1 MKKILENF
9 KAFLN
14 EEPLVEQN
22 TATIYKYLGLPD
34 YLGGAAIG
42 TGGFRNGE
50 FLQDFTAMELTSP
63 KFKSSVDEV
72 NPKKLQ
78 ILINAANVF
87 ESETGKKIAAVVI
100 SPSICGPGSHP
111 DCERGVCKNKFKEIS
126 FGEGGKCEH
135 TIGGKAMLA
144 PGVENFIWFVACDGV
159 GGSMEA
165 PMGQTY
171 SVVPTLEGN
180 TIILVRGGSL
190 KTNNFVDGIN
200 SVKNALF
207 DKLEKKTVE
216 SDKKSQLLVYRYS
229 PYGKAEK
236 RCNEIFQPGLQ
247 PAPFGIIDK
256 DDRFGYGDKR
266 VWNFKC
272 VSKSEVQLLNADEVL
287 KRMTKMGFAYTK
299 EHAKCDQ
306 KQKTCAQPVDKKA

>member
-1 MKKILENF
+1 MENF
-9 KAFLN
+9 RAFLN

-22 TATIYKYLGLPD
+22 TAAIYKYLGLPD

-50 FLQDFTAMELTSP
+50 FLQDFTAQEVTSAA
-63 KFKSSVDEV
+63 FKSSVDEV

-78 ILINAANVF
+78 ILINAATTF

-100 SPSICGPGSHP
+100 SPSVCGPGSHP

-135 TIGGKAMLA
+135 AIGGRAMPA
-144 PGVENFIWFVACDGV
+144 PGVRNFIWFVACDGV

-165 PMGQTY
+165 PMGQIY
-171 SVVPTLEGN
+171 SVIPTLKGN
-180 TIILVRGGSL
+180 TITFVPGGVL
-190 KTNNFVDGIN
+190 KTNDFVDGIN
-200 SVKNALF
+200 SVKNVLF
-207 DKLEKKTVE
+207 DKLEKKTIK
-216 SDKKSQLLVYRYS
+216 SDKVSALRVYKFS

-236 RCNEIFQPGLQ
+236 RCNEVFQPGLQ
-247 PAPFGIIDK
+247 PAPFGIIDN
-256 DDRFGYGDKR
+256 DDRFGYGDER

-272 VSKSEVQLLNADEVL
+272 ASKSEVKLLNADEIL
-287 KRMTKMGFAYTK
+287 KRMTKQGFAYTK

-306 KQKTCAQPVDKKA
+306 TQKTCVLRTDKKA